1 MASKSNWLKWPK
13 RLGIVAVTLYLVICV
28 LMYFFQDKLVF
39 RPTVVLA
46 NADWNLDLENET
58 GLEKSVEEVTFPS
71 AEGGSVNAL
80 HFQLDSNAHG
90 VVLYLH
96 GNGGNLQ
103 SYLKRRN
110 AFLERGWEFFIFDY
124 RGYGKSTGP
133 LSEKGVDADAEA
145 AWNYLHERY
154 GAHEI
159 VIYGQSLGSG
169 FAVRLAAKHTPRQ
182 LYLET
187 PYTSLADV
195 GAHDYPWLPVR
206 WLINYPSESLAHVG
220 KVKCPVIVMHGTED
234 KTIPY
239 EQGQKMAAAA
249 VKSQLFTCPG
259 AGHNGCSKTP
269 IYQEMLDHTLH

>member
-1 MASKSNWLKWPK
+1 MASKSNWWKWPK
-13 RLGIVAVTLYLVICV
+13 RIGITTVILYLTICT
-28 LMYFFQDKLVF
+28 LMYVFQDHLVF
-39 RPTVVLA
+39 RPTVLA
-46 NADWNLDLENET
+46 ADAVWDFTLQEGK
-58 GLEKSVEEVTFPS
+58 GLEKSVEETNIPS
-71 AEGGSVNAL
+71 AEGGMVNAL
-80 HFQLDSNAHG
+80 HFKLDSSAPR
-90 VVLYLH
+90 VILFVH
-96 GNGGNLQ
+96 GNGGNNQ
-103 SYLKRRN
+103 NYLKRRN
-110 AFLERGWEFFIFDY
+110 AFLARGWDFFVFDY

-133 LSEKGVDADAEA
+133 LSEKGVDADVEA

-154 GAHEI
+154 GAHQI

-220 KVKCPVIVMHGTED
+220 KVKCPVIVLHGTAD

-239 EQGQKMAAAA
+239 KQGQKMAETA
-249 VKSQLFTCPG
+249 VKSQLFTCPD
-259 AGHNGCSKTP
+259 AGHNDCPKTP
-269 IYQEMLDHTLH
+269 VYTEMLDKTLH